1 MSLDLRNFVNIN
13 INYNAAN
20 ISSVVSGI
28 VTLITKST
36 AYSADPYKDSEGNRL
51 VFYSEADY
59 LKAKDKKN
67 ITDNSLDIY
76 VKAFFDNK
84 GKGLQIVGGFVSGN
98 IADFIV
104 NVMKGLNY
112 RHVIIVSDADEADL
126 RSAAQQSAQTQV
138 VPNAIENETTVN
150 TFSGLNEKYF
160 ISSTRDLSGKLFD
173 RNTDSTFAINTFYS
187 YNSTSGQYEL
197 LAEQPDDWASN
208 YGNYFQ
214 EGSMDEDNYLIKVGD
229 KGIEMLAAAYLS
241 QVRLND
247 ANTINDY
254 AFTIENIKAF
264 TNASLISDND
274 TGVRLVKAHFN
285 FDTNLVNATRN
296 YPGDTVTG
304 IDMMNYYL
312 KILVVQDLSEAVMN
326 LLASKIKFNQAGI
339 NRLTNIISQ
348 VMNTYIS
355 NGYLNTEAIW
365 TDEDLYYSFNGRNYL
380 VCARNTP
387 LVRGYKCSI
396 LPLSSLT
403 DEQKEAHVLPPV
415 YLLLA
420 DQTGIRAV
428 VINGDV
434 F

>member
-59 LKAKDKKN
+59 LKAKDEKN

-187 YNSTSGQYEL
+187 YNSTSGQYVL